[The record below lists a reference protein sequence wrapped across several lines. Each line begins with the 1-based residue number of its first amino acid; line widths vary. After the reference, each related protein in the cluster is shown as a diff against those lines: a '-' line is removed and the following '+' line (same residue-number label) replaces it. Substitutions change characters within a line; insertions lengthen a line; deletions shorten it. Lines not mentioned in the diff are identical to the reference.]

1 MIIDKIVE
9 PYFGENMYI
18 LIDEETKKCAV
29 VDPGGA
35 SDKILTYL
43 KKNSLELEYIL
54 LTHGHGDHI
63 GAVNEIKNKKGGKI
77 LIHRF
82 DAKGLEDDSIS
93 LQSYIGM
100 EKIQLEPD
108 SRVDDDDLIHIGKIQ
123 FKIIHTPG
131 HTRGG
136 SCVYC
141 EKEKMIFTGDTLFRG
156 TWGRTDLPTGSLED
170 IMNSIVKKLMILP
183 DNTIVYPGHG
193 KSTMIKEEKPIYLE
207 LEPRK
212 D

>member
-63 GAVNEIKNKKGGKI
+63 GAVNYIKSKTNATIVAHSDEKELLNDIRKNLSYSMHCGPQELNADVYVNDK
-77 LIHRF
+77 
-82 DAKGLEDDSIS
+82 DKLELGNLKLS
-93 LQSYIGM
+93 
-100 EKIQLEPD
+100 
-108 SRVDDDDLIHIGKIQ
+108 
-123 FKIIHTPG
+123 FIHTPG
-131 HTRGG
+131 HTKG
-136 SCVYC
+136 SMCIRVNDD
-141 EKEKMIFTGDTLFRG
+141 MFTGDTLFAG
-156 TWGRTDLPTGSLED
+156 SIGRTDFYSGDYKQIEKSL
-170 IMNSIVKKLMILP
+170 KKLAKFENKVKIH
-183 DNTIVYPGHG
+183 PGHG
-193 KSTMIKEEKPIYLE
+193 PSSTLGIEKMSNPYM
-207 LEPRK
+207 
-212 D
+212 